1 MWRNTHRFDISPSP
15 QYNEN
20 VLRELIFLYVA
31 KLMELYLKIY
41 VSHYKKTATDQSSFI
56 RYEEVIDSLDLLST
70 ELWFFDSKPTPFD
83 IQYSNSIRPYN
94 LMKTNEGFYYKNP
107 LYRLKIMREFS

>member
-1 MWRNTHRFDISPSP
+1 
-15 QYNEN
+15 
-20 VLRELIFLYVA
+20 
-31 KLMELYLKIY
+31 MELYLKIY
-41 VSHYKKTATDQSSFI
+41 VSHYKRTATDQSSFI
-56 RYEEVIDSLDLLST
+56 RYEVVIDSLDLLST

-107 LYRLKIMREFS
+107 LYRLKIMSEFS